1 MVLRRGAHLLIRS
14 YQLTLSSLVGRTCR
28 HLPTC
33 SEYTDDAIQKHGL
46 WAGGWIGLSRICR
59 CGPGGTSG
67 YDPVPQALPPD
78 ARWCAP
84 WRYGRWRGP
93 LVCEEVG
100 QETPDSSRESSSAI
114 ASANAPDKAGGPV

>member
-1 MVLRRGAHLLIRS
+1 MHIIRRAAHYLIRF

-33 SEYTDDAIQKHGL
+33 SEYTDDAIQQHGL

-67 YDPVPQALPPD
+67 YDPAPPELPGN
-78 ARWCAP
+78 AHWAAP
-84 WRYGRWRGP
+84 WRYGQWRGP
-93 LVCEEVG
+93 LKCEGVEPQPG
-100 QETPDSSRESSSAI
+100 EALPKRD
-114 ASANAPDKAGGPV
+114 